1 MPRYEFECQ
10 SCGEVFDLFCSMSEK
25 KDSVEKLK
33 CSKCDSKD
41 ISENLGFLF
50 NFSNPEGTDR
60 WNSEARGH
68 DYRFKHNYEKKGG
81 TRDQRKFA
89 EKNSHMG
96 ANPYRKIDDIN
107 GPGGGNN
114 FGEVK

>member
-50 NFSNPEGTDR
+50 NFS
-60 WNSEARGH
+60 
-68 DYRFKHNYEKKGG
+68 
-81 TRDQRKFA
+81 
-89 EKNSHMG
+89 
-96 ANPYRKIDDIN
+96 
-107 GPGGGNN
+107 
-114 FGEVK
+114 